1 MKLALMINGGLRI
14 EPESALDWN
23 VLRCIVYD
31 AAPDN
36 LATRLASAIDD
47 PSGDWREFVVPE
59 LETTFSRQLLQ
70 VREAIELCAGRS
82 AENKGAIEIFPDQ
95 ADLWYGA
102 LNQARL
108 ALEELHH
115 FGGNEPPPP
124 TDSAERRSGFFRSQ
138 FYFEIQQVLI
148 SRVMKP

>member
-1 MKLALMINGGLRI
+1 MKLALILNGGLRI

-31 AAPDN
+31 AAPDD
-36 LATRLASAIDD
+36 LAARLASVIDD
-47 PSGDWREFVVPE
+47 PSGDWGEFVVPE
-59 LETTFSRQLLQ
+59 LEATFSRQLMQ
-70 VREAIELCAGRS
+70 VREAIELSAGGP
-82 AENKGAIEIFPDQ
+82 AGQKGAVEILPDQ

-108 ALEELHH
+108 ALEEQHR

-124 TDSAERRSGFFRSQ
+124 TDPAERRSAFFRSQ